1 MGTMDG
7 LRIPT
12 KDEQEIIASVA
23 RMVDRLRA
31 AKFEPK
37 CVVLN
42 DQAWGIPENHWSFIL
57 GLPVV
62 HRPGADWPAIQIG
75 VLAP

>member
-1 MGTMDG
+1 MMGG
-7 LRIPT
+7 RVPT
-12 KDEQEIIASVA
+12 KQEQEVIASVV

-31 AKFEPK
+31 AKFEPM

-42 DQAWGIPENHWSFIL
+42 DQAWGTNEDHLTYIL
-57 GLPVV
+57 GLSVV
-62 HRPGADWPAIQIG
+62 HRAGADWPAIQVA